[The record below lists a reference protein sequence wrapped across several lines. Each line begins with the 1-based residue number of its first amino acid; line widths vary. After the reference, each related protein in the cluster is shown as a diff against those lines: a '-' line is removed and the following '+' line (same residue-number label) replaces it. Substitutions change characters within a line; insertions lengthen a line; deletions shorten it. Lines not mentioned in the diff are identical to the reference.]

1 MKTVYNA
8 LFVLLLLTVF
18 SGCKEEYIGQYTVD
32 SVAPKQVSNVQVQN
46 MKGRVVLTYTLP
58 EEDDLL
64 CVTARYV
71 LQNGV
76 KREMSSSAYSNKIEL
91 KGFGKGRKYQV
102 ELYSID
108 KSYNESAPCVVE
120 VEPEDSPI
128 YDVFHTLQLFDA
140 FGGVKLHWENPLKEN
155 VVLGAMMK
163 ESDGTWK
170 HVETIYSSEAVAD
183 KAIRGLDAKPADF
196 AFYFRDIY
204 DNHTDTL
211 YKEMTPLFEEEMD
224 KSKFMEFPLGK
235 YFTHNNFGSKSM
247 TGMWNNVYNVEKD
260 LFYIS
265 AGTGMKPYF
274 SFDMGV
280 ESKLSRFRLWTRLQ
294 YMYRLHHLRTFTV
307 YGTNDA
313 AVTKDPD
320 NWEGWIKLM
329 DCESFRPSG
338 QIIGGEP
345 NAEEKEHML
354 AGEEWEFPVDV
365 PKVRYLKF
373 QIHTTWG
380 DTDGAFINEISLWGS
395 TK

>member
-18 SGCKEEYIGQYTVD
+18 SGCKEEYIGQYPVD

-338 QIIGGEP
+338 QIIGGTYACGRRMGISCGC
-345 NAEEKEHML
+345 AESALSEIPDTHHL
-354 AGEEWEFPVDV
+354 G
-365 PKVRYLKF
+365 RYGWCIY
-373 QIHTTWG
+373 QRDIIMG
-380 DTDGAFINEISLWGS
+380 
-395 TK
+395 

>member
-18 SGCKEEYIGQYTVD
+18 SGCKEEYIGQYPVD

-140 FGGVKLHWENPLKEN
+140 FGG
-155 VVLGAMMK
+155 
-163 ESDGTWK
+163 
-170 HVETIYSSEAVAD
+170 ETS
-183 KAIRGLDAKPADF
+183 GF
-196 AFYFRDIY
+196 CF
-204 DNHTDTL
+204 
-211 YKEMTPLFEEEMD
+211 LF
-224 KSKFMEFPLGK
+224 S
-235 YFTHNNFGSKSM
+235 
-247 TGMWNNVYNVEKD
+247 
-260 LFYIS
+260 
-265 AGTGMKPYF
+265 
-274 SFDMGV
+274 
-280 ESKLSRFRLWTRLQ
+280 
-294 YMYRLHHLRTFTV
+294 
-307 YGTNDA
+307 
-313 AVTKDPD
+313 
-320 NWEGWIKLM
+320 
-329 DCESFRPSG
+329 
-338 QIIGGEP
+338 
-345 NAEEKEHML
+345 
-354 AGEEWEFPVDV
+354 
-365 PKVRYLKF
+365 RYL
-373 QIHTTWG
+373 
-380 DTDGAFINEISLWGS
+380 
-395 TK
+395 

>member
-18 SGCKEEYIGQYTVD
+18 SGCKEEYIGQYPVD

-265 AGTGMKPYF
+265 AGTGMKPI
-274 SFDMGV
+274 SCSHLTEEMQ
-280 ESKLSRFRLWTRLQ
+280 SRCGRSTRRWRTCAWNTGLWTCSSWIHR
-294 YMYRLHHLRTFTV
+294 RGNRAC
-307 YGTNDA
+307 GT
-313 AVTKDPD
+313 P
-320 NWEGWIKLM
+320 EGH
-329 DCESFRPSG
+329 F
-338 QIIGGEP
+338 
-345 NAEEKEHML
+345 
-354 AGEEWEFPVDV
+354 
-365 PKVRYLKF
+365 
-373 QIHTTWG
+373 
-380 DTDGAFINEISLWGS
+380 
-395 TK
+395 